1 MISSLD
7 IPKEAVRMAL
17 TNREEERTLIASIE
31 SMGGKAA
38 AVDIGGN
45 ISTSLAKILERA
57 LVASKRVGLIKE
69 EYAQEGAVMG
79 ATRDALMQV
88 LERSS
93 NLNVGGKIGIVR
105 MNDDIA
111 VCIYVSI
118 GLLHLNEFAIGIG
131 HRTLGSFPRA

>member
-7 IPKEAVRMAL
+7 VSKEAVRMAL
-17 TNREEERTLIASIE
+17 TTREEEKELIIVVEA
-31 SMGGKAA
+31 MGGKAA

-45 ISTSLAKILERA
+45 ISSSITKVLERA

-69 EYAQEGAVMG
+69 DYAQEGAVIG
-79 ATRDALMQV
+79 ATRDALIQI
-88 LERSS
+88 LGRSS

-105 MNDDIA
+105 KDNDIA

-131 HRTLGSFPRA
+131 HRTLG

>member
-17 TNREEERTLIASIE
+17 TNREEEKALITSIE

>member
-7 IPKEAVRMAL
+7 VPKEAVRMAL
-17 TNREEERTLIASIE
+17 TTREEEKELIKMIE
-31 SMGGKAA
+31 TMGGKAA

-45 ISTSLAKILERA
+45 ISSSITKVLERA
-57 LVASKRVGLIKE
+57 LVASKRVGLIKD
-69 EYAQEGAVMG
+69 EYAQEGAVIG
-79 ATRDALMQV
+79 AARDALMQI

-93 NLNVGGKIGIVR
+93 NLNVGRKIGIVKQ
-105 MNDDIA
+105 DHDIA

-131 HRTLGSFPRA
+131 HRTLG

>member
-7 IPKEAVRMAL
+7 VPKEAVKLSL
-17 TNREEERTLIASIE
+17 TTREEERVLIRKIE
-31 SMGGKAA
+31 ETGGKAC

-45 ISTSLAKILERA
+45 IASSLAKIMESA
-57 LVASKRVGLIKE
+57 LVASRRVGLIRQD
-69 EYAQEGAVMG
+69 YASEGAVMG
-79 ATRDALMQV
+79 AAREALMQV
-88 LERSS
+88 LDRSN

-105 MNDDIA
+105 RGDDIA

-131 HRTLGSFPRA
+131 HRTLAQ

>member
-17 TNREEERTLIASIE
+17 TNREEERTLIANIE